1 MRGDVELVS
10 VCAVCVFRILIRV
23 VMYRGLLPGGINFA
37 CVGKYM
43 RGCSRYPF
51 LQYNFTLQCR

>member
-1 MRGDVELVS
+1 M
-10 VCAVCVFRILIRV
+10 CAVTRPGCACVQLGVFRIQIRV

-37 CVGKYM
+37 CVCKYM
-43 RGCSRYPF
+43 RGRRYPF